1 MKRISILTLSLIGLL
16 LGFAQAQG
24 GHAQHH
30 GPGPQAGMGLISSEL
45 DFLTQM
51 IPHHQEAV
59 DSARQLLMVTERPEL
74 RQLAEAIIE
83 AQSREIALMQGWL
96 AAWYPEAEHAV
107 DYAPMMRS
115 LSGLSPEEA
124 EHTFLEDMIEHHRM
138 AVMMARQLLMR
149 NLAERDEVA
158 ALAQDVVATQT
169 AEIAQLQSW
178 LRDWY
183 GPAMAGGRPGMM
195 EGMMGQGM
203 MMGAPDTGMMG
214 MRQGLMDQGMMAM
227 MQRCLAMMGQDPI
240 LMMGPMMGMA
250 QYGPE
255 AIEALARAFLAGYRP
270 DAELLDVQP
279 PQVLYTATFR
289 DGETTRTL
297 VIDAITGE
305 VRLEP

>member
-1 MKRISILTLSLIGLL
+1 MKRMPILALSLIGLL

-30 GPGPQAGMGLISSEL
+30 GPGPQAGMGMISSEL

-59 DSARQLLMVTERPEL
+59 DSARQLLTVSTRPEL

-96 AAWYPEAEHAV
+96 AAWYPEAEHNA
-107 DYAPMMRS
+107 DYTPMMRD
-115 LSGLSPEEA
+115 LSGFSPEEA
-124 EHTFLEDMIEHHRM
+124 ERAFLEDMIEHHRM

-149 NLAERDEVA
+149 NLAEHEEVA
-158 ALAQDVVATQT
+158 ALAQDIVATQT

-183 GPAMAGGRPGMM
+183 GPSMAGGGP
-195 EGMMGQGM
+195 GMMGQGM
-203 MMGAPDTGMMG
+203 MPMM
-214 MRQGLMDQGMMAM
+214 DM
-227 MQRCLAMMGQDPI
+227 MQQGQPRYR
-240 LMMGPMMGMA
+240 
-250 QYGPE
+250 YGPGTV
-255 AIEALARAFLAGYRP
+255 EALAKAFLAGYRP
-270 DAELLDVQP
+270 DAELIAVQP
-279 PQVLYTATFR
+279 PQMLYTATFR
-289 DGETTRTL
+289 DGETIRTL
-297 VIDAITGE
+297 VIDATTGE

>member
-183 GPAMAGGRPGMM
+183 GPAMAGGRFGMM

-203 MMGAPDTGMMG
+203 MAMHP
-214 MRQGLMDQGMMAM
+214 M
-227 MQRCLAMMGQDPI
+227 MQRCLAMMGQDFMP
-240 LMMGPMMGMA
+240 MMGQGMMPMMGMM
-250 QYGPE
+250 QREQPWYRYGPE
-255 AIEALARAFLAGYRP
+255 TVEALARAFLAGYRP

-289 DGETTRTL
+289 DGETIRTL
-297 VIDAITGE
+297 VIDATTGE

>member
-1 MKRISILTLSLIGLL
+1 MKRIAILALSLIGLL
-16 LGFAQAQG
+16 LGFVQA
-24 GHAQHH
+24 HHH
-30 GPGPQAGMGLISSEL
+30 GPGPQAGMGMAMSQITSEL

-59 DSARQLLMVTERPEL
+59 DSARQLLTVTERPEL

-83 AQSREIALMQGWL
+83 EQSREIALMQGWL
-96 AAWYPEAEHAV
+96 AAWYPEAERDV

-115 LSGLSPEEA
+115 LNGLSPEEA
-124 EHTFLEDMIEHHRM
+124 ERTFIEDMIKHHQM

-149 NLAERDEVA
+149 NLAEREEVA

-183 GPAMAGGRPGMM
+183 GPAMARGRPGMM

-203 MMGAPDTGMMG
+203 MMAAPDTGMMG
-214 MRQGLMDQGMMAM
+214 MRQGMMDQGMVAM
-227 MQRCLAMMGQDPI
+227 MQRCLAMMGQDPM

-255 AIEALARAFLAGYRP
+255 AIKALARAFLAGYRP
-270 DAELLDVQP
+270 DAELIEVQP
-279 PQVLYTATFR
+279 PQLLYTATFR
-289 DGETTRTL
+289 DGEVTRTL
-297 VIDAITGE
+297 VIDATTGE

>member
-1 MKRISILTLSLIGLL
+1 MKRTSILTLSLIGLL

-30 GPGPQAGMGLISSEL
+30 GPGPQAGMGMPMGMMMSAITSEL

-59 DSARQLLMVTERPEL
+59 ASAQQLLTVSERPEL

-83 AQSREIALMQGWL
+83 EQSREIALLQGWL
-96 AAWYPEAEHAV
+96 AAWYPEAEP
-107 DYAPMMRS
+107 YAGYTPMMRD

-124 EHTFLEDMIEHHRM
+124 ERTFLEEMIIHHRM

-149 NLAERDEVA
+149 NLAEHEEVA
-158 ALAQDVVATQT
+158 ALALDVIASQT
-169 AEIAQLQSW
+169 AEIAQMQAW
-178 LRDWY
+178 LRGLDSS
-183 GPAMAGGRPGMM
+183 AMT
-195 EGMMGQGM
+195 GMMGQGM
-203 MMGAPDTGMMG
+203 MGQGMMGQGMMG
-214 MRQGLMDQGMMAM
+214 MHPM
-227 MQRCLAMMGQDPI
+227 MQRCLAMLGQDPMPI
-240 LMMGPMMGMA
+240 IGMA
-250 QYGPE
+250 QYGPQT
-255 AIEALARAFLAGYRP
+255 IEALARAFLAGYRP
-270 DAELLDVQP
+270 DAELLAVQP